1 MASKST
7 GDRPLEQMGI
17 NAESE
22 LPEGIPTP
30 GSMKSVR
37 FSQTNPGYHFREV
50 EKYKDTVD
58 ETLAAYAALLHSRD
72 VDIHKLDDAL
82 SRSQVDLINKTS
94 QIEVLLAKN
103 GMVQETKNDE
113 EVETLLQANQLLK
126 NDITTLTQERD
137 AVAEQLNSLE
147 AWARQMEE
155 YVAALETQN
164 AELLETASSAQTVTP
179 VEEVEEYV
187 EPEEVYEE
195 EPVFVEPEYTEPEPV
210 QAQPFTIKQ
219 SVNAPRQ
226 FAPKVN
232 QKQPPANKIAP
243 DVAKRFPGI
252 RPEDL
257 E

>member
-50 EKYKDTVD
+50 EKYKETVD
-58 ETLAAYAALLHSRD
+58 ETLAAYASLLHSRD
-72 VDIHKLDDAL
+72 LDIHKLDDAL

-103 GMVQETKNDE
+103 GMAQETKNDE
-113 EVETLLQANQLLK
+113 EVETLLQANQVLK
-126 NDITTLTQERD
+126 NDIANIAQERD
-137 AVAEQLNSLE
+137 AVIAQLTSLE
-147 AWARQMEE
+147 TWARQMEE

-164 AELLETASSAQTVTP
+164 AELSEAATAAPVPVAQ
-179 VEEVEEYV
+179 EEYV
-187 EPEEVYEE
+187 EEEDEIVYAEPDYEE
-195 EPVFVEPEYTEPEPV
+195 PEQEPQTV
-210 QAQPFTIKQ
+210 QPFTIQ
-219 SVNAPRQ
+219 PNPAQP
-226 FAPKVN
+226 FAPKIR
-232 QKQPPANKIAP
+232 QQPAPKKIAP

-252 RPEDL
+252 RAEDL